1 MVNFIVCED
10 NKVILQ
16 KNVEIINRT
25 MFENN
30 IDYRIYPFSNYT
42 DSLKNIIKDNKE
54 NKIYILDIELD
65 DVSGIDIA
73 RNIRDIDLKSLIII
87 STTHT
92 EYLPY
97 TLKSKLMLFDY
108 VSKFEDYEQNLSNVI
123 KRALDFYS
131 LNKYI
136 KFKYNNKIKQILMRD
151 IIFIKY
157 DIEKK
162 CTIIKTKDKYYQTQ
176 DTFEK
181 IVKNLDNTF
190 KKKNINYYLNTSS
203 KSINNTNFSQKLKKE
218 RSVKK

>member
-16 KNVEIINRT
+16 KNVDIINKT

-30 IDYRIYPFSNYT
+30 IDYRVYPFSEC
-42 DSLKNIIKDNKE
+42 SESFKKIITTEIK

-73 RNIRDIDLKSLIII
+73 RDIRCTDMESLIII

-97 TLKSKLMLFDY
+97 TLKSKIMLFDY
-108 VSKFEDYEQNLSNVI
+108 VSKFEDYEENLSSVI
-123 KRALDFYS
+123 IRALNSYS

-136 KFKYNNKIKQILMRD
+136 NFKSNNKNLKILLKD
-151 IIFIKY
+151 ILFIKY
-157 DIEKK
+157 NINKK
-162 CTIIKTKDKYYQTQ
+162 CTVIKTVDGYYETKDSYELLINSLDDSFEEISQDYYQ
-176 DTFEK
+176 
-181 IVKNLDNTF
+181 
-190 KKKNINYYLNTSS
+190 NTSF
-203 KSINNTNFSQKLKKE
+203 NNTPILDQQINKE
-218 RSVKK
+218 RSVRM